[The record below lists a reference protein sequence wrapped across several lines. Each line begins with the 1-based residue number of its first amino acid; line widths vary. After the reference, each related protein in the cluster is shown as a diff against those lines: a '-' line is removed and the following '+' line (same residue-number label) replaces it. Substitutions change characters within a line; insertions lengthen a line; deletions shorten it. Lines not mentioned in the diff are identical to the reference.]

1 MFFSLFP
8 VMPEGKMGNKG
19 QIYKETN
26 FALKRKIFKSL
37 KFFGKKEMAVFRGY
51 ELSVVRD
58 S

>member
-1 MFFSLFP
+1 
-8 VMPEGKMGNKG
+8 MGNKG

-26 FALKRKIFKSL
+26 FALKREIFKSL
-37 KFFGKKEMAVFRGY
+37 KLFAKKEMAVFRDC